1 MHQSANQPTVI
12 ETWDKRLLYGYFAVI
27 LAGIVITPLIF
38 SLNNQELFEFPKM
51 LIVYVVSALATTLW
65 LARTILKKSW
75 ILPTSALN
83 LSMLFFVFTQLLSTA
98 FSIHPYTSI
107 FGYYT
112 RFHGGVISTVSYFL
126 IFLSLAGTL
135 SHLKNESAQKAQK
148 VVKFL
153 LLTLVSIGVIAALYA
168 IPEKYGHS
176 FSCIFA
182 SNEFT
187 TECWKE
193 STNPKYRIFG
203 TFGQPNWLAAFLIT
217 LWPITLLPIIN
228 FLHDKKTSRWFFFS
242 TFAAVI
248 YLWAVWLTD
257 SRSGILG
264 LIGGFVALMFFLTL
278 ARANISAKL
287 QKISIVAVIAV
298 SVAGGMLGWQW
309 WQKSQDLQP
318 AIGGSDSGAIRRV
331 VWQGAYKVWQKYWL
345 IGSGPETFAYSYY
358 QFRPQAHNLLSEWD
372 FLYNKAH
379 NEWLNYLANTGIVGF
394 GTFIWFHLTAF
405 YIGIKIITARNKQPQ
420 AQAHKYLA
428 AVILAGI
435 ISLQI
440 SNFFGFSTVAVT
452 LVESV
457 LLGLLVWLEHQSAKP
472 TNPVPSSVQNQDK
485 YKTNINSAFSLKQK
499 VTLLLL
505 VVICGLICRAIWSI
519 WRADLEYTRG
529 IDLLAQGYL
538 EQGSAQLINAINRRP
553 QEALFY
559 DGLAEQYSIYTQSIL
574 EQNEEQTARELANGA
589 LATSEMSLKLN
600 PRHLNFYKTR
610 IRVLSRV
617 STLNPDAL
625 TQALDYAKTARQ
637 LAPTDAKLLYNQAK
651 IELYLGQSDEG
662 LKNLIKALEL
672 KPNYPDPRFDLA
684 DWYYTHDQLDL
695 AKDQYQ
701 YILENLNSQD
711 ATSLERLETITT
723 KTSGL

>member
-1 MHQSANQPTVI
+1 MHQSATQPTVI
-12 ETWDKRLLYGYFAVI
+12 ETWDKRLLHGYFAVI

-38 SLNNQELFEFPKM
+38 SLENQELFEFPKM

-65 LARTILKKSW
+65 LARMILKKSW
-75 ILPTSALN
+75 ILPASALN
-83 LSMLFFVFTQLLSTA
+83 LPMLFFVFTQLLSTA

-126 IFLSLAGTL
+126 IYLSLAGNL
-135 SHLKNESAQKAQK
+135 SHLQNEFSIKAQK
-148 VVKFL
+148 VVHFL
-153 LLTLVSIGVIAALYA
+153 LITLVSIGVIAALYA
-168 IPEKYGHS
+168 IPEKFGHS

-217 LWPITLLPIIN
+217 LWPLTLLPIIN
-228 FLHDKKTSRWFFFS
+228 FLHDKKTNRWFFLS
-242 TFAAVI
+242 ILAAVI

-278 ARANISAKL
+278 ARANISSKL
-287 QKISIVAVIAV
+287 RKIAIVVVIAV
-298 SVAGGMLGWQW
+298 SIAGGMLGWQW

-358 QFRPQAHNLLSEWD
+358 QFRPQTHNLLSEWD

-379 NEWLNYLANTGIVGF
+379 NEWLNYLANTGILGF
-394 GTFIWFHLTAF
+394 GTFVWFHLTAF
-405 YIGIKIITARNKQPQ
+405 YIGIKIITAKNKQPQ
-420 AQAHKYLA
+420 AQTHKYLVA
-428 AVILAGI
+428 AILAGI

-452 LVESV
+452 LVEFV

-472 TNPVPSSVQNQDK
+472 ASPLPITTQ
-485 YKTNINSAFSLKQK
+485 INNKHSGLGLNLKQK
-499 VTLLLL
+499 IALILL

-529 IDLLAQGYL
+529 IDLLTQGYL
-538 EQGSAQLINAINRRP
+538 EQGSTQLINAINRRP

-559 DGLAEQYSIYTQSIL
+559 DGLAEQYSIYTQSLL
-574 EQNEEQTARELANGA
+574 EQNDEQAARELANGA

-617 STLNPDAL
+617 STLNSDAL
-625 TQALDYAKTARQ
+625 TQALKYAQTAHE
-637 LAPTDAKLLYNQAK
+637 LAPTDARLLYNQAK
-651 IELYLGQSDEG
+651 IELFLGQSEAAVA
-662 LKNLIKALEL
+662 NLINALIL

-684 DWYYTHDQLDL
+684 DWYFNHDQLDL
-695 AKDQYQ
+695 ARDQYQ
-701 YILENLNSQD
+701 YILDNLNAED
-711 ATSLERLETITT
+711 ATSLERLEEITA